1 MNPLKN
7 ILLLGTLLL
16 STQAYATMYEDAE
29 DESTS
34 KWQVYDN
41 TPAGARVEN
50 AYSNQRD
57 TNVIAFK
64 GAGTSNGY
72 ILGNWEGKKG
82 AWNNTKE
89 HTLQWKMNFTKGVVV
104 YVRVMTQQGARYL
117 YYTHSSKSYGK
128 RNNTYIHIGL
138 GKKASDGNWHT
149 FTRDLE
155 ADLKKYEPNNRL
167 IAVNAFL
174 VRGNGFVDDVEL
186 IDSSTHD
193 EVLKFTNPQR
203 YIADQIISIFEN
215 STTTIQYG
223 YAEVVKDDKEHGIT
237 AGRLGFTSA
246 TGDMRDL
253 IENYY
258 HKKPL
263 SKYLPEL
270 KRLEE
275 IYAENDYEVSD
286 DPEGSMNVAHLSGL
300 IKDWKHEAKKDAF
313 KNAQDRYLDAHYFM
327 PARKEAR
334 KMQLKLPISL
344 LCFYD
349 TAIQQG
355 VDGLKDMIRR
365 VSLAKPTNKKEE
377 IHWIKVFNQKRLD
390 ELASKSYW
398 EDSLYRVHTLNDLIK
413 FGKYALDIDEVVI
426 KEWGNERFRL
436 KSLKKSWYTP
446 NTKATWQIQL
456 NETVNTDYHVDI
468 YDVDLYDTPKKTIDQ
483 LHNEGKKVICYFSAG
498 SYESWRDDASLFP
511 RVALGKKMDGW
522 DEQWL
527 DIRNSKVKI
536 IMQKRMD
543 IAKEKRCDGVD
554 PDNVDGYMNKTS
566 FHLSSHDQLK
576 YNIFLAKEAHKRGLS
591 IGLKNDLEQIPSL
604 VEYFDFA
611 VNEECNRYNECDKLQ
626 PFTKRNKA
634 VLNIEYEEK
643 YLNDN
648 RKLCQKMSA
657 LHMYTLVLP
666 IGLDDDFRIHCE

>member
-1 MNPLKN
+1 MNQLKKI
-7 ILLLGTLLL
+7 ILLSTLML
-16 STQAYATMYEDAE
+16 STQAYATMYENAE
-29 DESTS
+29 DESS
-34 KWQVYDN
+34 SRWQVYDN
-41 TPAGARVEN
+41 TPAGATIDNV
-50 AYSNQRD
+50 YSNQRD
-57 TNVIAFK
+57 NNAIEFI

-72 ILGNWEGKKG
+72 MLGNLEKRKG

-89 HTLQWKMNFTKGVVV
+89 HTLKWKMNFTKGVVV
-104 YVRVMTQQGARYL
+104 YIRVMTKEGARYL
-117 YYTHSSKSYGK
+117 YYTNSSKSYGK
-128 RNNTYIHIGL
+128 RNSTYIHIGL
-138 GKKASDGNWHT
+138 GKKASDGAWHA

-155 ADLKKYEPNNRL
+155 ADLKKYEPNNQL

-186 IDSSTHD
+186 IDSSSHKR
-193 EVLKFTNPQR
+193 LLNFTKIQR
-203 YIADQIISIFEN
+203 HVTNQIISIFEN

-223 YAEVVKDDKEHGIT
+223 YAEVVRDDKEHGIT

-246 TGDMRDL
+246 TGDMRDF

-258 HKKPL
+258 HQKPL

-275 IYAENDYEVSD
+275 IYAENDYELSD
-286 DPEGSMNVAHLSGL
+286 DPNGSMNVEYLSGL
-300 IKDWKHEAKKDAF
+300 IQDWKYEAKKDAF
-313 KNAQDRYLDAHYFM
+313 KNAQDRYLDDHYFI
-327 PARKEAR
+327 PALKEAR
-334 KMQLKLPISL
+334 KIQLKLPISL

-355 VDGLKDMIRR
+355 VDGLKDVIQR
-365 VSLAKPTNKKEE
+365 VSLSKPTNEKEE
-377 IHWIKVFNQKRLD
+377 IEWIKAFNQKRLD
-390 ELASKSYW
+390 ELERKSYW
-398 EDSLYRVHTLNDLIK
+398 EDSVYRVHTLNELVASK
-413 FGKYALDIDEVVI
+413 KYDLDISTVVI
-426 KEWGNERFRL
+426 REWGNETFRL
-436 KSLKKSWYTP
+436 KSLNKSWYTP
-446 NTKATWQIQL
+446 NTKVTWQIQL
-456 NETVNTDYHVDI
+456 NETINTEYNVDI
-468 YDVDLYDTPKKTIDQ
+468 YDVDLYDTPKKTIEQ
-483 LHNEGKKVICYFSAG
+483 LHKEGKKVICYFSAG
-498 SYESWRDDASLFP
+498 SYEDWRDDASLFP
-511 RVALGKKMDGW
+511 KKALGNKMDGW

-566 FHLSSHDQLK
+566 FHLSSHDQLE

-604 VEYFDFA
+604 VGYFDFA
-611 VNEECNRYNECDKLQ
+611 VNEECNSYNECDKLQ
-626 PFTKRNKA
+626 PFTKQNKA

-648 RKLCQKMSA
+648 RKLCKKMSA

-666 IGLDDDFRIHCE
+666 IGLDDDFRIDCE